1 MYIKIKHEKWCYW
14 GGLYI
19 TWMGF
24 LGKSDENGWK
34 PDWKSINS
42 KRSYNSC
49 VLFSKDDLNTAS
61 EVSRCFF
68 LHLKKYI
75 VREIRVLSNPQTS
88 AVKRHW
94 ILSRPCSLPSISL
107 HDNRRESPRRPAK
120 GISLWFVFFI
130 SVTFPPTVSTLALF
144 VCRNTERWI
153 WAQVMLLL
161 ARQSLSLNVCW
172 RVCRR
177 GCGMNG
183 HVCHCGEVISHLK
196 ELGLICT
203 THTHLTSES
212 HRPSTDW
219 LCQVYRCD
227 CFSLISCCSDVSR
240 CSADLF
246 VQLNS
251 RIEGGDGDLPER
263 GFGLR
268 GSCFKSTKNAFLWVL
283 LCCRH
288 Y

>member
-68 LHLKKYI
+68 LQLKKYI

-120 GISLWFVFFI
+120 GISLWFVFFYQCNLSPHCQHI
-130 SVTFPPTVSTLALF
+130 SPLCVQKHRKVNLSAGDAAARTAKPQFE
-144 VCRNTERWI
+144 C
-153 WAQVMLLL
+153 LL
-161 ARQSLSLNVCW
+161 ACLSEGVRHEWPRLSL
-172 RVCRR
+172 RR
-177 GCGMNG
+177 G
-183 HVCHCGEVISHLK
+183 
-196 ELGLICT
+196 
-203 THTHLTSES
+203 
-212 HRPSTDW
+212 D
-219 LCQVYRCD
+219 
-227 CFSLISCCSDVSR
+227 
-240 CSADLF
+240 
-246 VQLNS
+246 
-251 RIEGGDGDLPER
+251 
-263 GFGLR
+263 
-268 GSCFKSTKNAFLWVL
+268 
-283 LCCRH
+283 
-288 Y
+288 